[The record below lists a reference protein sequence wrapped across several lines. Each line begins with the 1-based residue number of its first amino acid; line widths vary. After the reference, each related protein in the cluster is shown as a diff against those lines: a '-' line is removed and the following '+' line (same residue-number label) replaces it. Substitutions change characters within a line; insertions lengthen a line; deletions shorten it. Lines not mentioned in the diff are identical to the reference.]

1 MAAIEI
7 GEKGIENLE
16 NHGYAAVW
24 DPESNESRLLQLREE
39 NSE

>member
-1 MAAIEI
+1 MTLEI
-7 GEKGIENLE
+7 GEKGVENLE

-24 DPESNESRLLQLREE
+24 DDQANEARLLQLREE